1 MAKVPYSVQYVR
13 TIPAAQIGVVCT
25 HFTISPYH
33 AAIVF
38 SATPHLMTSRIH
50 TTLIRA
56 LTLSLG
62 ALVFVYA
69 ATPRFALAQASSSQ
83 AGQVPTRALIDE
95 YVQKTGLDRQLEAL
109 ASSVPTQMETDL
121 STAPDMSPERLKR
134 VLEAAQ
140 RVFNAKRMQE
150 LIRTQLAQSA
160 RADDLRAFNE
170 FFDTSLGKRVV
181 SLEVAAAKANPEQ
194 TQAKAAELS
203 QVFEEKQPARYGIAK
218 RLETATRGTEF
229 VVSMIENM
237 SLSALRGSAATSG
250 QNRTFE
256 IDKARQQF
264 REDNSRLLEQLR
276 PVMIA
281 SSAVM
286 YEALPD
292 DEFSRYVQLLET
304 PAGNRISAAVLRAFN
319 TIFNQLGEEM
329 GKALAAK
336 SA

>member
-1 MAKVPYSVQYVR
+1 MITR
-13 TIPAAQIGVVCT
+13 IRI
-25 HFTISPYH
+25 
-33 AAIVF
+33 
-38 SATPHLMTSRIH
+38 TSIH
-50 TTLIRA
+50 A
-56 LTLSLG
+56 LTLCLN
-62 ALVFVYA
+62 ALILLCA
-69 ATPRFALAQASSSQ
+69 AAPNTTFAQASSSQ
-83 AGQVPTRALIDE
+83 TGQVPSRTLIDE
-95 YVQKTGLDRQLEAL
+95 YVQKTGLDRQLEGLAASVPAQMEADL
-109 ASSVPTQMETDL
+109 AS
-121 STAPDMSPERLKR
+121 APDMAPERLKR

-140 RVFNAKRMQE
+140 RLFNAKRMQE

-181 SLEVAAAKANPEQ
+181 ALEVAAAKANPEQ

-203 QVFEEKQPARYGIAK
+203 QVFEEKQPARYAIAK

-256 IDKARQQF
+256 IDKARQNF
-264 REDNSRLLEQLR
+264 RDDNGRLLEQLR
-276 PVMIA
+276 PMMIA

-304 PAGNRISAAVLRAFN
+304 PAGGRISAAVLRAFN
-319 TIFNQLGEEM
+319 AIFNQLGEEM

-336 SA
+336 TA

>member
-1 MAKVPYSVQYVR
+1 MAKAPYSIQYVR
-13 TIPAAQIGVVCT
+13 TIPAAQIGVLCA
-25 HFTISPYH
+25 HLYINPYH
-33 AAIVF
+33 VGIGF
-38 SATPHLMTSRIH
+38 FATLHFMTTRLRTAFNH
-50 TTLIRA
+50 A
-56 LTLSLG
+56 LTLSLS
-62 ALVFVYA
+62 ALVLVYA

-95 YVQKTGLDRQLEAL
+95 YVQKTGLDRQLDAL
-109 ASSVPTQMETDL
+109 ATSVPAQMDADL
-121 STAPDMSPERLKR
+121 SAAPEMAPERIKR
-134 VLEAAQ
+134 VVEAAQ

-150 LIRTQLAQSA
+150 LICAQLAQSA

-203 QVFEEKQPARYGIAK
+203 QVFEEKQPARYAIAK

-250 QNRTFE
+250 KNRTFE

-264 REDNSRLLEQLR
+264 RDDNGRLLEQLR
-276 PVMIA
+276 PIMIA

-304 PAGNRISAAVLRAFN
+304 PAGGRISAAVLRAFN
-319 TIFNQLGEEM
+319 AIFNQLGEEM
-329 GKALAAK
+329 GKALTAK
-336 SA
+336 TA

>member
-1 MAKVPYSVQYVR
+1 MANVPFQIHYLR
-13 TIPAAQIGVVCT
+13 TIPAAQIGAFCA
-25 HFTISPYH
+25 HFPINPYH
-33 AAIVF
+33 VVIGFFASLHF
-38 SATPHLMTSRIH
+38 MTTRFR
-50 TTLIRA
+50 TTYVHA
-56 LTLSLG
+56 LTLVLA

-69 ATPRFALAQASSSQ
+69 AAPNTAMAQAGSSQ

-95 YVQKTGLDRQLEAL
+95 YVQKTGLDRQLEGL
-109 ASSVPTQMETDL
+109 AASLPAQMEADL
-121 STAPDMSPERLKR
+121 VSAPDMAPERLKR
-134 VLEAAQ
+134 VIDAAQ
-140 RVFNAKRMQE
+140 RAFNAKRMQE
-150 LIRTQLAQSA
+150 LIRTQLVQSA

-203 QVFEEKQPARYGIAK
+203 QTFEEKQPARYAIAK

-237 SLSALRGSAATSG
+237 SLAALRGSAATSG
-250 QNRTFE
+250 KNRNFE

-264 REDNSRLLEQLR
+264 REDNGALLEQLR
-276 PVMIA
+276 PIMVA
-281 SSAVM
+281 SSGVM

-319 TIFNQLGEEM
+319 AIFSQLGEEM
-329 GKALAAK
+329 GKALTAK
-336 SA
+336 TA